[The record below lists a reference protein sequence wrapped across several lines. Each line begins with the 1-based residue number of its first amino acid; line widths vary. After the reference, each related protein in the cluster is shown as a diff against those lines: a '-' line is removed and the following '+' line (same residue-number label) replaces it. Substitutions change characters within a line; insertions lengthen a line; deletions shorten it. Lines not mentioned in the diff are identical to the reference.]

1 MTAAAATIAG
11 AVFGS
16 VGALAAFPLRLAA
29 REVERRQGQ
38 LRRGVTRRTT
48 HVVFGR
54 TLLVK
59 PAKAGFAKAGLIKS
73 GDAEIERRVAAQ
85 RDAGRML
92 VSENGFLRLLGLMSA
107 PEASS
112 LSRQSLIEQSRL
124 SGADLDLLSLFDA
137 FEHDREPYS
146 FRDLILAR
154 KYAGLV
160 AGGATWGSIARSV
173 HRSGPVAS
181 LTAKSLNVGSA
192 SGRADAIYL
201 EGGQS
206 ELDGQ
211 LLFDLGA
218 AASGDDTL
226 EELFEEA
233 ESAEEEGRHDEA
245 AALYQRCLA
254 IDPGDAFAA
263 FNRANCLRAG
273 GHVADAA
280 HDYARAIK
288 LDPAFVEAWFNLAG
302 LMSEQGRDAS
312 ARRHLQKAIS
322 LDKTYA
328 DPVFNLARLEFD
340 AGNLAEARRLWVRYL
355 ELDPDS
361 EWAGV
366 AARGVQF
373 VDMQLARTGG

>member
-1 MTAAAATIAG
+1 MTAPAVSVAG
-11 AVFGS
+11 AVFGTI
-16 VGALAAFPLRLAA
+16 GALAAFPLRLAA
-29 REVERRQGQ
+29 REVERQHGQ
-38 LRRGVTRRTT
+38 LRRGITRRTT

-54 TLLVK
+54 ALL
-59 PAKAGFAKAGLIKS
+59 AKAGLTKN
-73 GDAEIERRVAAQ
+73 GDVGIERRVAVERA
-85 RDAGRML
+85 AGRTL
-92 VSENGFLRLLGLMSA
+92 ISENGFLRLLGLMKA

-124 SGADLDLLSLFDA
+124 PGADLDLLSLFDA
-137 FEHDREPYS
+137 FEHDCEPYS

-160 AGGATWGSIARSV
+160 AGGATWGAIARSV

-181 LTAKSLNVGSA
+181 LTAKSLNVGSQH
-192 SGRADAIYL
+192 GRPDAIYL

-218 AASGDDTL
+218 AAQGDDTL
-226 EELFEEA
+226 EDLFAEA
-233 ESAEEEGRHDEA
+233 EAAEEGGDHEGA

-254 IDPGDAFAA
+254 IDPSDAIAA

-273 GHVADAA
+273 GHAADAA

-312 ARRHLQKAIS
+312 ARRHLQRAIA
-322 LDKTYA
+322 LDRSYA

-340 AGNLAEARRLWVRYL
+340 AGNLPEARRLWVRYL
-355 ELDPDS
+355 ELDAES

-366 AARGVQF
+366 AAKGVQF
-373 VDMQLARTGG
+373 VDMQLARTAG

>member
-1 MTAAAATIAG
+1 MTAPAVSVAG
-11 AVFGS
+11 AVFGT

-29 REVERRQGQ
+29 REVERQHGQ
-38 LRRGVTRRTT
+38 LRRGITRRTT

-54 TLLVK
+54 TLL
-59 PAKAGFAKAGLIKS
+59 AKAGLTKS
-73 GDAEIERRVAAQ
+73 SDAEIERRVAEERA
-85 RDAGRML
+85 AGRAL
-92 VSENGFLRLLGLMSA
+92 ISENGFLRLLGLMKA

-137 FEHDREPYS
+137 FEHDAEPYS

-154 KYAGLV
+154 KYAGLI
-160 AGGATWGSIARSV
+160 AGGATWGAIARSV

-181 LTAKSLNVGSA
+181 LTAKSLNVGSQH
-192 SGRADAIYL
+192 GRPDAIYL

-211 LLFDLGA
+211 LLFDLGSVA
-218 AASGDDTL
+218 QGDDTL
-226 EELFEEA
+226 EDLFAEA
-233 ESAEEEGRHDEA
+233 EAAEEGGDHDGA

-254 IDPGDAFAA
+254 IDPSDAIAA

-273 GHVADAA
+273 GHAADAA

-312 ARRHLQKAIS
+312 ARRHLQKAIA
-322 LDKTYA
+322 LDKNYA

-340 AGNLAEARRLWVRYL
+340 AGNLPEARRLWVRYL
-355 ELDPDS
+355 ELDADS
-361 EWAGV
+361 EWADV
-366 AARGVQF
+366 AAKGVQF
-373 VDMQLARTGG
+373 VDMQLTRKSVS

>member
-1 MTAAAATIAG
+1 MTAQAVLVPG
-11 AVFGS
+11 AVFGTI
-16 VGALAAFPLRLAA
+16 GALAAFPLRLAA
-29 REVERRQGQ
+29 REVERQHGQ

-54 TLLVK
+54 TFL
-59 PAKAGFAKAGLIKS
+59 AKAGLTKN

-85 RDAGRML
+85 RAAGRTL
-92 VSENGFLRLLGLMSA
+92 ISENGFLRLLGLMKA

-124 SGADLDLLSLFDA
+124 SGTDLDLLSLFDA
-137 FEHDREPYS
+137 FEHDCEPYS

-181 LTAKSLNVGSA
+181 LTAKSLNVGSQY
-192 SGRADAIYL
+192 GRSDAIYL

-211 LLFDLGA
+211 LLFDLGMA
-218 AASGDDTL
+218 GSAGDDTL
-226 EELFEEA
+226 EELFAEA
-233 ESAEEEGRHDEA
+233 EAAEEGGDHDGA

-254 IDPGDAFAA
+254 IDPSDAIAA

-273 GHVADAA
+273 GHAAEAA
-280 HDYARAIK
+280 HDYISAIK

-302 LMSEQGRDAS
+302 LMSEQGREAS
-312 ARRHLQKAIS
+312 ARRHLQKAIA

-340 AGNLAEARRLWVRYL
+340 AGNLVEARRLWVRYL
-355 ELDPDS
+355 ELDADS
-361 EWAGV
+361 EWARV
-366 AARGVQF
+366 AAKGVQF
-373 VDMQLARTGG
+373 VDLQLARSAG

>member
-1 MTAAAATIAG
+1 MTAPAVSVPG
-11 AVFGS
+11 AVFGTI
-16 VGALAAFPLRLAA
+16 GALAAFPLRLAA
-29 REVERRQGQ
+29 REVERQHGQ
-38 LRRGVTRRTT
+38 LRRGITRRTT

-54 TLLVK
+54 ALL
-59 PAKAGFAKAGLIKS
+59 AKAGLTKN
-73 GDAEIERRVAAQ
+73 GDVGIERRVAVERA
-85 RDAGRML
+85 AGRTL
-92 VSENGFLRLLGLMSA
+92 ISENGFLRLLGLMKA

-124 SGADLDLLSLFDA
+124 LGADLDLLSLFDA
-137 FEHDREPYS
+137 FEHDCEPYS

-160 AGGATWGSIARSV
+160 AGGATWGAIARSV

-181 LTAKSLNVGSA
+181 LTAKSLNVGSQH
-192 SGRADAIYL
+192 GRPDAIYL

-218 AASGDDTL
+218 AAQGDDTL
-226 EELFEEA
+226 EDLFAEA
-233 ESAEEEGRHDEA
+233 EAAEEGGDHEGA

-254 IDPGDAFAA
+254 IDPSDAIAA

-273 GHVADAA
+273 GHAADAA
-280 HDYARAIK
+280 RDYIRAIK

-312 ARRHLQKAIS
+312 ARKHLQKAIA
-322 LDKTYA
+322 LDKNYA

-340 AGNLAEARRLWVRYL
+340 AGNLPEARRLWVRYL
-355 ELDPDS
+355 ELDADS

-373 VDMQLARTGG
+373 VDMQLARTAG

>member
-1 MTAAAATIAG
+1 MTAPAVTVAG
-11 AVFGS
+11 AVFGTI
-16 VGALAAFPLRLAA
+16 GALAAFPLRLAA
-29 REVERRQGQ
+29 REVERQHGQ

-54 TLLVK
+54 TFL
-59 PAKAGFAKAGLIKS
+59 AKAGLAKN
-73 GDAEIERRVAAQ
+73 GDAEVERRVAAE
-85 RDAGRML
+85 RAAGRSL
-92 VSENGFLRLLGLMSA
+92 LSENGFLRLLGLMKA

-112 LSRQSLIEQSRL
+112 LSRQSLIEQARL

-137 FEHDREPYS
+137 FEHDCEPYS

-160 AGGATWGSIARSV
+160 AGGATWGAIARSV

-192 SGRADAIYL
+192 FGRADAIYL

-211 LLFDLGA
+211 LLFDLGSA
-218 AASGDDTL
+218 AHGDDTL
-226 EELFEEA
+226 EELFSEA
-233 ESAEEEGRHDEA
+233 EAAEEGGDHDGA

-254 IDPGDAFAA
+254 IDPTDAIAA

-273 GHVADAA
+273 GHATDAA

-312 ARRHLQKAIS
+312 ARRHLQKAIG

-340 AGNLAEARRLWVRYL
+340 AGNLPEARRLWARYL
-355 ELDPDS
+355 ELDADS

-373 VDMQLARTGG
+373 VDMQLAQKSAS

>member
-1 MTAAAATIAG
+1 MTAPAVSVPG
-11 AVFGS
+11 AVFGTI
-16 VGALAAFPLRLAA
+16 GALAAFPLRLAA
-29 REVERRQGQ
+29 REVERQHGQ
-38 LRRGVTRRTT
+38 LRRGITRRTT

-54 TLLVK
+54 ALL
-59 PAKAGFAKAGLIKS
+59 AKAGLTKN
-73 GDAEIERRVAAQ
+73 GDVGIERRVAVERA
-85 RDAGRML
+85 AGRTL
-92 VSENGFLRLLGLMSA
+92 ISENGFLRLLGLMKA

-124 SGADLDLLSLFDA
+124 LGADLDLLSLFDA
-137 FEHDREPYS
+137 FEHDCEPYS

-160 AGGATWGSIARSV
+160 AGGATWGAIARSV

-181 LTAKSLNVGSA
+181 LTAKSLNVGSQH
-192 SGRADAIYL
+192 GRPDAIYL

-218 AASGDDTL
+218 AAQGDDTL
-226 EELFEEA
+226 EDLFAEA
-233 ESAEEEGRHDEA
+233 EAAEEGGDHEGA

-254 IDPGDAFAA
+254 IDPSDAIAA

-273 GHVADAA
+273 GHAADAA
-280 HDYARAIK
+280 HDYARTIK

-312 ARRHLQKAIS
+312 ARRHLQRAIA
-322 LDKTYA
+322 LDRSYA

-340 AGNLAEARRLWVRYL
+340 AGNLPEARRLWVRYL
-355 ELDPDS
+355 ELDAES

-366 AARGVQF
+366 AAKGVQF
-373 VDMQLARTGG
+373 VDMQLARTAG

>member
-1 MTAAAATIAG
+1 MTAPAVSVPG
-11 AVFGS
+11 AVFGT

-29 REVERRQGQ
+29 REVERQHGQ
-38 LRRGVTRRTT
+38 LRRGITRRTT

-54 TLLVK
+54 TLL
-59 PAKAGFAKAGLIKS
+59 AKAGLTKG
-73 GDAEIERRVAAQ
+73 GDAEIERRVAAE
-85 RDAGRML
+85 RVAGRTL
-92 VSENGFLRLLGLMSA
+92 ISENGFLRLLGLMTA

-124 SGADLDLLSLFDA
+124 SGADLHLLSLFDA
-137 FEHDREPYS
+137 FEHDAEPYS

-160 AGGATWGSIARSV
+160 AGGATWGAIARSV

-181 LTAKSLNVGSA
+181 LTAKSLNVGSQH
-192 SGRADAIYL
+192 GRPDAIYL

-226 EELFEEA
+226 EELFSEA
-233 ESAEEEGRHDEA
+233 EMAEEGGDHDGA
-245 AALYQRCLA
+245 AILYQRCLA
-254 IDPGDAFAA
+254 IDPSDAIAA

-273 GHVADAA
+273 GHAAEAA

-302 LMSEQGRDAS
+302 LMSEQGREAS
-312 ARRHLQKAIS
+312 ARRHLQKAIA

-340 AGNLAEARRLWVRYL
+340 AGNLLEARRLWVRYL
-355 ELDPDS
+355 ELDAVS

-366 AARGVQF
+366 AAKGVQF
-373 VDMQLARTGG
+373 VDMQLARTAG

>member
-1 MTAAAATIAG
+1 MTARAVLIQG
-11 AVFGS
+11 AVFGTI
-16 VGALAAFPLRLAA
+16 GALAAFPLRLAA
-29 REVERRQGQ
+29 REVERQHGQ
-38 LRRGVTRRTT
+38 LRRGITRRTT

-54 TLLVK
+54 TIL
-59 PAKAGFAKAGLIKS
+59 ARAGVGKN
-73 GDAEIERRVAAQ
+73 GDAEIERRVAAE
-85 RDAGRML
+85 RAAGRTL
-92 VSENGFLRLLGLMSA
+92 ISENGFLRLLGLMKA

-137 FEHDREPYS
+137 FEHDGEPYS

-160 AGGATWGSIARSV
+160 AGGATWGAIARSV

-181 LTAKSLNVGSA
+181 LTAKSLNVGSQH
-192 SGRADAIYL
+192 GRPDAIYL

-218 AASGDDTL
+218 AAHGDDTL
-226 EELFEEA
+226 EDLFAEA
-233 ESAEEEGRHDEA
+233 EAAEEGGDHDGA

-254 IDPGDAFAA
+254 IDPTDAIAA

-273 GHVADAA
+273 GHAADAA
-280 HDYARAIK
+280 HDYISALK

-312 ARRHLQKAIS
+312 ARRHLQKAIG

-340 AGNLAEARRLWVRYL
+340 AGHLLEARRLWARYL
-355 ELDPDS
+355 ELDAES

-373 VDMQLARTGG
+373 VDMQLAQKSAS

>member
-1 MTAAAATIAG
+1 MTAPAVGLPG
-11 AVFGS
+11 AVFGT
-16 VGALAAFPLRLAA
+16 VGALSAFPLRLAA
-29 REVERRQGQ
+29 REVERQHGQ
-38 LRRGVTRRTT
+38 LRRGITRRTT

-54 TLLVK
+54 TLL
-59 PAKAGFAKAGLIKS
+59 AKAGLTKN
-73 GDAEIERRVAAQ
+73 GDAGIGRRVAAE
-85 RDAGRML
+85 RAAGRVL
-92 VSENGFLRLLGLMSA
+92 ISENGFLRLLGLMKA
-107 PEASS
+107 PEVSS
-112 LSRQSLIEQSRL
+112 LSRQSLIDQSRL

-137 FEHDREPYS
+137 FEHDCEPYS

-160 AGGATWGSIARSV
+160 AGGASWGAIARSV

-181 LTAKSLNVGSA
+181 LTAKSLAVGSQH
-192 SGRADAIYL
+192 GRPDAIYL

-211 LLFDLGA
+211 LLFDLGSA
-218 AASGDDTL
+218 AQGDDTL
-226 EELFEEA
+226 EELFAEA
-233 ESAEEEGRHDEA
+233 EAAEEGGDHEGA

-254 IDPGDAFAA
+254 IDPTDAIAA

-273 GHVADAA
+273 GHAAEAA

-312 ARRHLQKAIS
+312 ARKHLQKAIA
-322 LDKTYA
+322 LDKAYA

-340 AGNLAEARRLWVRYL
+340 AGNLPEARRLWVRYL
-355 ELDPDS
+355 ELDAES

-373 VDMQLARTGG
+373 VDLQLARTTG

>member
-1 MTAAAATIAG
+1 MTAQAGLVPG
-11 AVFGS
+11 AVFGTI
-16 VGALAAFPLRLAA
+16 GALAAFPLRLAA
-29 REVERRQGQ
+29 REVERQHGQ

-54 TLLVK
+54 THL
-59 PAKAGFAKAGLIKS
+59 AKA
-73 GDAEIERRVAAQ
+73 GDAEIERRVAAE
-85 RDAGRML
+85 RAAGRTPI
-92 VSENGFLRLLGLMSA
+92 SENGFLRLLGLMTA

-160 AGGATWGSIARSV
+160 AGGATWGAIARSV

-181 LTAKSLNVGSA
+181 LTAKSLNVGSQH
-192 SGRADAIYL
+192 GRPDAIYL

-211 LLFDLGA
+211 LLFDLGNA
-218 AASGDDTL
+218 GSEGDDTL
-226 EELFEEA
+226 EELFAEA
-233 ESAEEEGRHDEA
+233 EAAEEGGDHDA
-245 AALYQRCLA
+245 AAVLYQRCLT
-254 IDPGDAFAA
+254 IDPTDAIAA

-273 GHVADAA
+273 GHGREAA

-302 LMSEQGRDAS
+302 LMSEQGREAS
-312 ARRHLQKAIS
+312 ARRHLQKAIA

-340 AGNLAEARRLWVRYL
+340 AGNLPEARRNWARYL
-355 ELDPDS
+355 ELDTDS
-361 EWAGV
+361 EWARV
-366 AARGVQF
+366 AAKGVQF
-373 VDMQLARTGG
+373 VDLQLARTAG

>member
-1 MTAAAATIAG
+1 MTAPAVSVPG
-11 AVFGS
+11 AVFGTI
-16 VGALAAFPLRLAA
+16 GALAAFPLRLAA
-29 REVERRQGQ
+29 REVERQHGQ
-38 LRRGVTRRTT
+38 LRRGITRRTT

-54 TLLVK
+54 ALL
-59 PAKAGFAKAGLIKS
+59 AKAGLTRN
-73 GDAEIERRVAAQ
+73 GDVGIERRVAVERA
-85 RDAGRML
+85 AGRTL
-92 VSENGFLRLLGLMSA
+92 ISENGFLRLLGLMKA

-124 SGADLDLLSLFDA
+124 LGADLDLLSLFDA
-137 FEHDREPYS
+137 FEHDCEPYS

-160 AGGATWGSIARSV
+160 AGGATWGAIARSV

-181 LTAKSLNVGSA
+181 LTAKSLNVGSQH
-192 SGRADAIYL
+192 GRPDAIYL

-218 AASGDDTL
+218 AAQGDDTL
-226 EELFEEA
+226 EDLFAEA
-233 ESAEEEGRHDEA
+233 EAAEEGGDHEGA

-254 IDPGDAFAA
+254 IDPSDAIAA

-273 GHVADAA
+273 GHAADAA

-312 ARRHLQKAIS
+312 ARRHLQRAIA
-322 LDKTYA
+322 LDRSYA

-340 AGNLAEARRLWVRYL
+340 AGNLPEARRLWVRYL
-355 ELDPDS
+355 ELDAES

-366 AARGVQF
+366 AAKGVQF
-373 VDMQLARTGG
+373 VDMQLARTAG

>member
-1 MTAAAATIAG
+1 MTAPAVPG
-11 AVFGS
+11 AVFGTI
-16 VGALAAFPLRLAA
+16 GALAAFPLRLAA
-29 REVERRQGQ
+29 REVERQHGQ

-54 TLLVK
+54 TLL
-59 PAKAGFAKAGLIKS
+59 AKAALTKN
-73 GDAEIERRVAAQ
+73 GDAEIERRLAAE
-85 RDAGRML
+85 RAAGHKL
-92 VSENGFLRLLGLMSA
+92 LSENGFLRLLGLMKA

-137 FEHDREPYS
+137 FEHDAEPYS

-154 KYAGLV
+154 KYAGLIT
-160 AGGATWGSIARSV
+160 GGATWGAIARSV

-181 LTAKSLNVGSA
+181 LTAKSLNVGSQH
-192 SGRADAIYL
+192 GRADAIYL

-211 LLFDLGA
+211 LLFDLGNA
-218 AASGDDTL
+218 GSAGDDTL
-226 EELFEEA
+226 EELFAEA
-233 ESAEEEGRHDEA
+233 EAAEEGGDHEGA

-254 IDPGDAFAA
+254 IDPSDAIAA

-273 GHVADAA
+273 GHAADAA
-280 HDYARAIK
+280 HDYISAIK

-312 ARRHLQKAIS
+312 ARRHLQKAIA
-322 LDKTYA
+322 LDKNYA

-340 AGNLAEARRLWVRYL
+340 AGNLLEARRLWVRYL
-355 ELDPDS
+355 ELDAES
-361 EWAGV
+361 EWARV
-366 AARGVQF
+366 AIKGVQF
-373 VDMQLARTGG
+373 VDLQLAQKSAG

>member
-1 MTAAAATIAG
+1 MTASAG
-11 AVFGS
+11 AVFGTI
-16 VGALAAFPLRLAA
+16 GALAAFPLRLAA
-29 REVERRQGQ
+29 REVERQHGQ
-38 LRRGVTRRTT
+38 LRHGITRRTT

-54 TLLVK
+54 TVL
-59 PAKAGFAKAGLIKS
+59 AKAGQAKAGLAKN
-73 GDAEIERRVAAQ
+73 GDAEIERRATAE
-85 RDAGRML
+85 RAAGRTL
-92 VSENGFLRLLGLMSA
+92 LSENGFLRLLGLMKA
-107 PEASS
+107 PETSS

-124 SGADLDLLSLFDA
+124 SGVDLDMLSLFDA
-137 FEHDREPYS
+137 FEHDAEPYS

-160 AGGATWGSIARSV
+160 AGGATWGAIARSV

-181 LTAKSLNVGSA
+181 LTAKSLNVGSQH
-192 SGRADAIYL
+192 GRPDQIYL

-218 AASGDDTL
+218 ATSGDDTL
-226 EELFEEA
+226 EDLFAEA
-233 ESAEEEGRHDEA
+233 EAAEEGGDHDGA
-245 AALYQRCLA
+245 AALYLRCLA
-254 IDPGDAFAA
+254 IDPTDAIAA

-273 GHVADAA
+273 GHAADAA

-312 ARRHLQKAIS
+312 ARRHLQKAIA
-322 LDKTYA
+322 LDRNYA

-340 AGNLAEARRLWVRYL
+340 AGNLPEARRLWLRYL
-355 ELDPDS
+355 ELDADS

-366 AARGVQF
+366 ASKGVQF
-373 VDMQLARTGG
+373 VDMQLAKSAG

>member
-1 MTAAAATIAG
+1 MTAPAVPK
-11 AVFGS
+11 AVFGT

-29 REVERRQGQ
+29 REVDRQHGQ
-38 LRRGVTRRTT
+38 LRRGITRRTT

-54 TLLVK
+54 TLL
-59 PAKAGFAKAGLIKS
+59 PKAGLTKN
-73 GDAEIERRVAAQ
+73 GDSEIERCIVAQGA
-85 RDAGRML
+85 AGRVL
-92 VSENGFLRLLGLMSA
+92 LSENGFLRLLGLMKV

-137 FEHDREPYS
+137 FEHDAEPYS

-154 KYAGLV
+154 KYAGLI
-160 AGGATWGSIARSV
+160 AGGATWGAIARSV

-181 LTAKSLNVGSA
+181 LTAKSLNVGSQH
-192 SGRADAIYL
+192 GRADAIYL

-211 LLFDLGA
+211 LLFDLGTA
-218 AASGDDTL
+218 GAERDDTL
-226 EELFEEA
+226 EELFAEA
-233 ESAEEEGRHDEA
+233 EAAEEGGDHDGA
-245 AALYQRCLA
+245 AALYQRCLT
-254 IDPGDAFAA
+254 IDPSDAIAA

-273 GHVADAA
+273 GHAADAA

-302 LMSEQGRDAS
+302 LMSEQGREAS
-312 ARRHLQKAIS
+312 ARRHLQKAIA

-340 AGNLAEARRLWVRYL
+340 AGNLLEARRLWVRYL
-355 ELDPDS
+355 ELDVES

-366 AARGVQF
+366 AAKGVQF
-373 VDMQLARTGG
+373 VDMQLARTAG

>member
-1 MTAAAATIAG
+1 MTAQAR
-11 AVFGS
+11 AVFGTI
-16 VGALAAFPLRLAA
+16 GALAAFPLRLAA
-29 REVERRQGQ
+29 REVERQHGQ

-54 TLLVK
+54 GLLVK
-59 PAKAGFAKAGLIKS
+59 AGLAKAGLTKN
-73 GDAEIERRVAAQ
+73 GDVEIERRVSAA
-85 RDAGRML
+85 RAAGHKL
-92 VSENGFLRLLGLMSA
+92 ISENGFLRLLGLMKT

-112 LSRQSLIEQSRL
+112 LSRQSLIDQSRL

-137 FEHDREPYS
+137 FEHDGEPYS

-154 KYAGLV
+154 KYAGLL
-160 AGGATWGSIARSV
+160 AGGATWGAIARSV

-181 LTAKSLNVGSA
+181 LTAKSLNVGSQH
-192 SGRADAIYL
+192 GRPDAIYL
-201 EGGQS
+201 ESGQS

-218 AASGDDTL
+218 AGAAGDETL
-226 EELFEEA
+226 EELFTEA
-233 ESAEEEGRHDEA
+233 EAAEEGGDHDAA

-254 IDPGDAFAA
+254 IDPSDAIAA

-273 GHVADAA
+273 GHAADAA
-280 HDYARAIK
+280 HDYISAIK

-312 ARRHLQKAIS
+312 ARRHLQRAIA
-322 LDKTYA
+322 LDGNYA

-340 AGNLAEARRLWVRYL
+340 AGNLPEARRLWARYL
-355 ELDPDS
+355 ELDAES

-366 AARGVQF
+366 AAKGIQF
-373 VDMQLARTGG
+373 VDLQLARKSAG

>member
-1 MTAAAATIAG
+1 MRAQAVLG
-11 AVFGS
+11 AVFGTI
-16 VGALAAFPLRLAA
+16 GALAAFPLRLAA
-29 REVERRQGQ
+29 REVERQHGQ

-54 TLLVK
+54 TLL
-59 PAKAGFAKAGLIKS
+59 AKAGLS
-73 GDAEIERRVAAQ
+73 RNGDVGIERRVAAE
-85 RDAGRML
+85 RGAAHKL
-92 VSENGFLRLLGLMSA
+92 LSENGFLRLLGLMKA

-137 FEHDREPYS
+137 FEHDAEPYS

-154 KYAGLV
+154 KYAGLI
-160 AGGATWGSIARSV
+160 AGGATWGAIARSV

-181 LTAKSLNVGSA
+181 LTAKSLNVGSQH
-192 SGRADAIYL
+192 GRADAIYL

-211 LLFDLGA
+211 LLFDLGTA
-218 AASGDDTL
+218 GAEGDDTL
-226 EELFEEA
+226 EELFAEA
-233 ESAEEEGRHDEA
+233 EAAEEGGDHEGA

-254 IDPGDAFAA
+254 IDPSDAIAA

-273 GHVADAA
+273 GHAADAA
-280 HDYARAIK
+280 HDYISAIK

-302 LMSEQGRDAS
+302 LMSEQGREAS
-312 ARRHLQKAIS
+312 ARRHLQKAIA
-322 LDKTYA
+322 LDKNYA

-340 AGNLAEARRLWVRYL
+340 AGNLLEARRLWVRYL
-355 ELDPDS
+355 ELDAGS
-361 EWAGV
+361 EWARV
-366 AARGVQF
+366 AAKGVQF
-373 VDMQLARTGG
+373 VDMQLARTAG